1 MGGDMSDMM
10 DATTME
16 MMADSPDMQEA
27 MSTMQDMMHNSALMG
42 MDGMKDHLKEM
53 AGMLKWETMDEFYAE
68 YGYEVEKMKAK
79 MEEDPEMMAMK
90 EEMDS
95 MIAKDK
101 RELHDRMAPYAMH
114 MKFKMCVGM
123 PHMMEMMHEMKEMAE
138 EMGMMMGE
146 DKEHD
151 DDDYEKS
158 EYSEM

>member
-1 MGGDMSDMM
+1 
-10 DATTME
+10 
-16 MMADSPDMQEA
+16 
-27 MSTMQDMMHNSALMG
+27 MQDMMHNSELMG

-79 MEEDPEMMAMK
+79 MEEDPEMVAMK

-101 RELHDRMAPYAMH
+101 RELHDRMMPYAMH

-138 EMGMMMGE
+138 EMGVMDKLMGQDKDDHYDGDYEESEMDMDMEMPKE
-146 DKEHD
+146 DKKKD
-151 DDDYEKS
+151 NNNKGDKNNNK
-158 EYSEM
+158 